1 VSRWGTPFAPE
12 GKTKGQVRPGVS
24 SRGLHKD
31 GGEAFASRNFNN
43 GKQLG

>member
-1 VSRWGTPFAPE
+1 MA
-12 GKTKGQVRPGVS
+12 KGQVRPGVS